1 MQLQY
6 YRRIQNIRVKDMAKV
21 LNIGYNT
28 IWRIEEKSDE
38 NYNLNHK
45 NIEIINKI
53 IDYLNIRNK
62 IDFSKFEYI
71 DFILNKQVSILI
83 ELRKLYKRKEL
94 ANILDVTPDTIT
106 RWIDGKIVISKENY
120 FKIKKMLE
128 IK

>member
-1 MQLQY
+1 
-6 YRRIQNIRVKDMAKV
+6 MAKV

-45 NIEIINKI
+45 SVEIINKI
-53 IDYLNIRNK
+53 IDCLNIRNK
-62 IDFSKFEYI
+62 IDFSKYEYI

-83 ELRKLYKRKEL
+83 ELRKLYKRKDL

>member
-1 MQLQY
+1 
-6 YRRIQNIRVKDMAKV
+6 MAKV

-45 NIEIINKI
+45 SVEIINKI

-62 IDFSKFEYI
+62 IDFSKYEYI

-83 ELRKLYKRKEL
+83 ELRKLYKRKDL